1 MHVYV
6 LYLYICMYVCINGY
20 FVICDWEFGLRL
32 IGFQAI
38 WCILFG
44 LFVSLSFWVLRKK
57 LHFFHLQEKKLDFC
71 YFFSLSPCW
80 TMDHSCRTWWD
91 FSSSSLCIWL
101 VIESMTSD
109 RIIWWKRI
117 HVTDP
122 DQFVEIFSRPQ
133 AFGTEAWLFLYMW
146 LWALVSGYCVS
157 AVVLFCCFVWIW
169 AFRMRIMWSLLCDF
183 DPFWD
188 KA

>member
-1 MHVYV
+1 M
-6 LYLYICMYVCINGY
+6 
-20 FVICDWEFGLRL
+20 R
-32 IGFQAI
+32 
-38 WCILFG
+38 
-44 LFVSLSFWVLRKK
+44 
-57 LHFFHLQEKKLDFC
+57 FF
-71 YFFSLSPCW
+71 
-80 TMDHSCRTWWD
+80 
-91 FSSSSLCIWL
+91 SSSLCIWL

-133 AFGTEAWLFLYMW
+133 AFGTEARLFLYMW
-146 LWALVSGYCVS
+146 LRALVSGYCVS

-183 DPFWD
+183 DPFGIKLSFFHEKKRFHFVTTFAGIYYFICPFSHWVD
-188 KA
+188 GYRNGCWFLVVLRFWNFCEKKLEV